1 MAIRTMGPSGQ
12 YETGLDAAGAVLP
25 ELLAPAGGLDQMLAA
40 IAAGADAL
48 IVADAGLACALSAA
62 IPGVEIHL
70 STQAG
75 VHSEGAVRLA
85 ADELG
90 VERVTTARELTVD
103 EIAALCATGVPIEV
117 FCHGAI
123 CIGYS
128 GACEFSALRRGR
140 SAMRGDCAQPCRL
153 AYDLVDEAGRALSP
167 SKGIACCA
175 RATIWV
181 LRICPSL

>member
-1 MAIRTMGPSGQ
+1 M
-12 YETGLDAAGAVLP
+12 
-25 ELLAPAGGLDQMLAA
+25 
-40 IAAGADAL
+40 
-48 IVADAGLACALSAA
+48 
-62 IPGVEIHL
+62 
-70 STQAG
+70 
-75 VHSEGAVRLA
+75 RLA

-140 SAMRGDCAQPCRL
+140 SAMRGDCTQPCRL
-153 AYDLVDEAGRALSP
+153 AYDLVDEAGRVLLP
-167 SKGIACCA
+167 SRETACFV
-175 RATIWV
+175 RVTIWV
-181 LRICPSL
+181 SRTCPSLLPPAWHRSRSRDA